1 LCFAVRSCAVLSAEQ
16 FRDALTAVT
25 GIGYTVPA
33 AEIHSASRGGGLRAE
48 QTSAVTPKWIWS
60 EPDAASKAKTGAIYL
75 RKDFYLNEIPAE
87 AAVVVMC
94 DNSFFFNVN
103 GQRIGQ
109 GDDFTQP
116 YVFDIRSRL
125 KKGANF
131 VAGQAVNRLLDNT
144 EAKKW
149 RCRRG
154 PGKPGWLSVLCTAAL
169 RHERHGLRFGRNVAL
184 VFRHHRYEP
193 ATSPGALEKRR
204 CAG

>member
-1 LCFAVRSCAVLSAEQ
+1 RCVRRLSPEQ

-25 GIGYTVPA
+25 GIGSTLPA
-33 AEIHSASRGGGLRAE
+33 AEIQSASRGGGPRTEPTA
-48 QTSAVTPKWIWS
+48 AVAAKWVWS
-60 EPDAASKAKTGAIYL
+60 EPDAATKAKTGAIYL
-75 RKDFYLNEIPAE
+75 RKDFSLPEIPAE

-131 VAGQAVNRLLDNT
+131 IAGQ
-144 EAKKW
+144 
-149 RCRRG
+149 
-154 PGKPGWLSVLCTAAL
+154 
-169 RHERHGLRFGRNVAL
+169 
-184 VFRHHRYEP
+184 
-193 ATSPGALEKRR
+193 
-204 CAG
+204 